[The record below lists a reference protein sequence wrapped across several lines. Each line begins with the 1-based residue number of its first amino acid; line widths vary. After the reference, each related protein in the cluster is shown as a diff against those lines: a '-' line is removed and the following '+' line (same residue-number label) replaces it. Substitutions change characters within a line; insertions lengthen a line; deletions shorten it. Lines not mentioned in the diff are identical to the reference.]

1 MKRREHDT
9 FWSWLRQLRMRTLL
23 LILVPCLLVIPLVV
37 MWMLP
42 VVAVTSKE
50 TIDSA
55 DTARRVLGLVDWDH
69 LSGPEIRHRIEEL
82 LRIKDSVRTELRALE
97 QRRAGMLGDIQ
108 TLGTKIEKLRMEESR
123 ETKELERLKVSIEQ
137 VKIQQKEFT
146 QRNTPDIAPP
156 LPLLAARPQPRVSG
170 GGVSG
175 PGPAPCSMAQ
185 CWDYSRCSVTSRLPV
200 FPYPDPGPDSDHA
213 QLAASLA
220 SSPYL
225 TRDAARACVHLALDP
240 GRPEL
245 LDHWAGDGRNHLL
258 VLTSAS
264 APPPPGLHASKA
276 VVVSSAATM
285 GQFRPGYD
293 IVIPPLDQEVHTWDK
308 LQPLVPV
315 TREYLLEFQG
325 HRDLSSV
332 ERQSEEAG
340 RQERRL
346 VAVLQDMK
354 LKGTTDKFLLSFSCG
369 NTTVSGAGAE
379 VAEWRQCGDA
389 ASRRARLVRA
399 TWCLVLP
406 PPAATGALSSAPLQ
420 ARLRECLLAASV
432 PVILGADTL
441 LPFAEVVDWSRA
453 ALILPAHRVTE
464 LHLLLRTFQHADI
477 FAMKRQGRLIL
488 ETYLSSSSRI
498 LATVLDVMRQRL
510 AIPGVAL
517 PDTPSPSIFN
527 SSFTPLLMEH
537 LPPEVEPDESLG
549 RWSGSSQRQLLCYS
563 YSPIGRS
570 PGAAQRLAQLQAELL
585 LAADPGHLLL
595 EHHVQPGPAAAARP
609 LAAAAPHRG
618 QVPRLR
624 PRLPTHQRRRG
635 RRGPGVQPGAGRQ
648 HAGRAV
654 HRGHAHLREGPG
666 AGQLPGQALRPP
678 LPQQGGR
685 GLEQSPAAR

>member
-97 QRRAGMLGDIQ
+97 QRRAGMLEDIQ

-258 VLTSAS
+258 VLTSA
-264 APPPPGLHASKA
+264 PPPPGLHASKA
-276 VVVSSAATM
+276 VVVSSAATR

-379 VAEWRQCGDA
+379 AAEWRQCGDA

-488 ETYLSSSSRI
+488 ETYLSSSSRV

-549 RWSGSSQRQLLCYS
+549 RCSFLLRNCDIHVS
-563 YSPIGRS
+563 YC
-570 PGAAQRLAQLQAELL
+570 
-585 LAADPGHLLL
+585 
-595 EHHVQPGPAAAARP
+595 
-609 LAAAAPHRG
+609 
-618 QVPRLR
+618 QVPWSR
-624 PRLPTHQRRRG
+624 PAP
-635 RRGPGVQPGAGRQ
+635 
-648 HAGRAV
+648 
-654 HRGHAHLREGPG
+654 
-666 AGQLPGQALRPP
+666 RPASSGTTP
-678 LPQQGGR
+678 R
-685 GLEQSPAAR
+685 C

>member
-9 FWSWLRQLRMRTLL
+9 FWSWLRQLRMRTLI

-97 QRRAGMLGDIQ
+97 QRRAGMLEDIQ

-200 FPYPDPGPDSDHA
+200 FLYPDPGPDSDHA

-258 VLTSAS
+258 VLTSA
-264 APPPPGLHASKA
+264 PPPPAGLHSSRA
-276 VVVSSAATM
+276 VVVSSAAIR

-315 TREYLLEFQG
+315 TREFLLEFQG

-379 VAEWRQCGDA
+379 AAEWRQCGDA

-488 ETYLSSSSRI
+488 ETYLSSSSRV

-549 RWSGSSQRQLLCYS
+549 RWWSGSFQRQLLCYS

-585 LAADPGHLLL
+585 LAADPGDLLL